1 MPRGWALA
9 KFENC
14 FHTGGGGGGD
24 GLVTLVVVVAVFCAD
39 AISLQLMYICELPCN
54 ILLLLVD

>member
-1 MPRGWALA
+1 MA